1 MSKKRRTFA
10 LAVATAGLLSLSA
23 PIASAATA
31 GGPGDVGGLVN
42 VSHNQVPIQVCN
54 NKVPV
59 NVLGVQVPVSD
70 IAGALGL
77 ISPGGITA
85 AKQDSSC
92 HQASAQISGHHSR
105 CHTCEQ
111 AAEMGYAKPDAARD
125 PQAAPMAL
133 VPVGDE
139 GDPGDVGGLVNVSHN
154 QVPIQVCNNKVPV
167 NVLGVQVPV
176 SDIAAA
182 LGLILPGPTV
192 AVQDSSCHQKSLQRN

>member
-70 IAGALGL
+70 IA
-77 ISPGGITA
+77 
-85 AKQDSSC
+85 
-92 HQASAQISGHHSR
+92 
-105 CHTCEQ
+105 
-111 AAEMGYAKPDAARD
+111 
-125 PQAAPMAL
+125 
-133 VPVGDE
+133 
-139 GDPGDVGGLVNVSHN
+139 
-154 QVPIQVCNNKVPV
+154 
-167 NVLGVQVPV
+167 
-176 SDIAAA
+176 AA

>member
-42 VSHNQVPIQVCN
+42 VSHNQVPVQVCN

-77 ISPGGITA
+77 INPGITA

-92 HQASAQISGHHSR
+92 HQASIQVSGHHSR

-111 AAEMGYAKPDAARD
+111 AAEMGYGKPEAARD
-125 PQAAPMAL
+125 PQAAPLGL
-133 VPVGDE
+133 VPL
-139 GDPGDVGGLVNVSHN
+139 GDPGDAGDMGGLVNVSHN
-154 QVPIQVCNNKVPV
+154 QIPIQVCNNKVPV

-182 LGLILPGPTV
+182 LGLLSPGPTV
-192 AVQDSSCHQKSLQRN
+192 AVQDSSCHQNSAQRN